1 MVTGR
6 EGGVLSTQ
14 YILYVA
20 LLFCWYC
27 QDLLFVAVAE
37 RESVLDGGGGGGV
50 CVNDIYKWG
59 LELLGFG
66 NQ

>member
-1 MVTGR
+1 MLHYFFVGIVR
-6 EGGVLSTQ
+6 
-14 YILYVA
+14 ICC
-20 LLFCWYC
+20 LL
-27 QDLLFVAVAE
+27 LLQRE

-66 NQ
+66 N